1 MGQDSPPDKVLRS
14 SRFGLTSHAAHQALK
29 ETKAILRRRRTIARD
44 RRVPFEPPP
53 PHLARLVFPCLVWTL
68 GVAWQDR
75 PWVVIGMGLP
85 STLYILYTLYGE
97 LQRVAQWM
105 VHAL

>member
-1 MGQDSPPDKVLRS
+1 MGQDGPADNGLR
-14 SRFGLTSHAAHQALK
+14 SRFGLTSPAARRALV
-29 ETKAILRRRRTIARD
+29 ETKTVLRRRRDIARD

-53 PHLARLVFPCLVWTL
+53 PHLARQVFPCLIWTL

-75 PWVVIGMGLP
+75 PWVVVGMGLP
-85 STLYILYTLYGE
+85 GALYILYVLYGE
-97 LQRVAQWM
+97 LLWM